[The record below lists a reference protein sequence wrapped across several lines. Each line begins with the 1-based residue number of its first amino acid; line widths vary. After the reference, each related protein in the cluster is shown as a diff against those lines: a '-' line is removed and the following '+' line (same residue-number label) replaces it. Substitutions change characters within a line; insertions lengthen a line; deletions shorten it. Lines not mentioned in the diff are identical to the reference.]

1 MGKLSLLQLIV
12 SIMVALALAHDTGN
26 YTMNKREKRELL
38 VRSKRRWVLSTIELV
53 EEDPG
58 PFPKIATQMFN
69 DRTPMLIN
77 NYQFRIS
84 GTGVTEE
91 PMGVFSI
98 GETDGV
104 VSVHKPIDRE
114 TYPFFHINFD
124 IMDKATGNPVDRTLG
139 FDVAIKDINDNE
151 PYFENLVTK
160 ASVKESL
167 PEGYLPVPLIVKDRD
182 EANTE
187 NSAISLR
194 VLSQEPAEP
203 QINLKQVEGT
213 KMSQLTFTG
222 CFDYDKVKMYKVTVE
237 AKDHGKPALSSTAV
251 VNLHII
257 DSNTHQPVFKNKT
270 YNTQVMEMESNREI
284 LRVAVTDADTPNTPA
299 WRAVYSIVKGN
310 EEGNYKIETD
320 PKTNE
325 GILTVIKGKDFE
337 KTTVTNVE
345 IAVENEEP
353 LFVCGSGGP
362 NSPKTLTAPPQ
373 RVNVAVKVIDVN
385 DPPEFDKK
393 VVDVYMKEEEVTG
406 KVLYTPKVTDVDSDV
421 GKIRYELVEDPAGWV
436 TIDNKTGAVTTVK
449 KMDRESPHV
458 NKDNIY
464 TILIH
469 AIDDGKPPATATGTI
484 LVHLGDIND
493 NIPSLV
499 EKELVMCGNK
509 VIVPVE
515 DKDKP
520 PFGCPCSFSLG
531 VDNGDKTLKS
541 HWKLDPANG
550 MEAGL
555 VSLKTLPYGNYTV
568 PLVILDQQSQ
578 ESHNIVQVIVC
589 DCGKGDK
596 CRASL
601 PQSSSLG
608 PAAIGLLLAGLLLL
622 LLLLLFLL
630 LCECGGKTFT
640 HLPLNLQEEG
650 NQTLIK
656 YNEEAGGSACKGE
669 PMLILT
675 PTTPN
680 REVIDG
686 MKQATLGIPFT
697 QKTNEITQE
706 TNEMYRTPGRTIVT
720 QVSSSGEGGFSGG
733 GTFQRMGEANGTL
746 RSQGG
751 RGMYQT
757 TSRNNTMRSN
767 SSRYSR
773 SFGLLSNQHISEHID
788 RKLHMIGDEVDYQPY
803 GYGYEGTGSKCQS
816 LDELSLN
823 NLDDN
828 LEFLGDLGS
837 KFNTLGGIC
846 RQDMQ
851 ERNIRL

>member
-1 MGKLSLLQLIV
+1 MGKLSLLQLICSRERERERERDHVSQRSVTCNDSPAGYWIEHRV

-58 PFPKIATQMFN
+58 PFPKIATQIFN

-104 VSVHKPIDRE
+104 VSVHKSIDRE

-124 IMDKATGNPVDRTLG
+124 IMDKETGNPVDRTLG

-251 VNLHII
+251 VNLHIM

-362 NSPKTLTAPPQ
+362 NSPKTLTALPQ
-373 RVNVAVKVIDVN
+373 TVNVAVKVIDVN
-385 DPPEFDKK
+385 DPPEFDKN
-393 VVDVYMKEEEVTG
+393 VVDVYVKEEEVTG

-449 KMDRESPHV
+449 KMDR
-458 NKDNIY
+458 
-464 TILIH
+464 
-469 AIDDGKPPATATGTI
+469 
-484 LVHLGDIND
+484 
-493 NIPSLV
+493 
-499 EKELVMCGNK
+499 
-509 VIVPVE
+509 
-515 DKDKP
+515 
-520 PFGCPCSFSLG
+520 G
-531 VDNGDKTLKS
+531 V
-541 HWKLDPANG
+541 
-550 MEAGL
+550 
-555 VSLKTLPYGNYTV
+555 
-568 PLVILDQQSQ
+568 
-578 ESHNIVQVIVC
+578 
-589 DCGKGDK
+589 
-596 CRASL
+596 
-601 PQSSSLG
+601 
-608 PAAIGLLLAGLLLL
+608 
-622 LLLLLFLL
+622 
-630 LCECGGKTFT
+630 
-640 HLPLNLQEEG
+640 
-650 NQTLIK
+650 
-656 YNEEAGGSACKGE
+656 
-669 PMLILT
+669 
-675 PTTPN
+675 
-680 REVIDG
+680 
-686 MKQATLGIPFT
+686 
-697 QKTNEITQE
+697 
-706 TNEMYRTPGRTIVT
+706 
-720 QVSSSGEGGFSGG
+720 
-733 GTFQRMGEANGTL
+733 
-746 RSQGG
+746 
-751 RGMYQT
+751 
-757 TSRNNTMRSN
+757 TSRQQR
-767 SSRYSR
+767 
-773 SFGLLSNQHISEHID
+773 QHIHYPNPCH
-788 RKLHMIGDEVDYQPY
+788 R
-803 GYGYEGTGSKCQS
+803 
-816 LDELSLN
+816 
-823 NLDDN
+823 
-828 LEFLGDLGS
+828 
-837 KFNTLGGIC
+837 
-846 RQDMQ
+846 
-851 ERNIRL
+851 

>member
-1 MGKLSLLQLIV
+1 MGRLSLLQLIV
-12 SIMVALALAHDTGN
+12 SIMVALALAQDTGN

-58 PFPKIATQMFN
+58 PYPKIATQMFN
-69 DRTPMLIN
+69 DRTPMIRN
-77 NYQFRIS
+77 HQFRIS

-91 PMGVFSI
+91 PLGIFTI

-104 VSVHKPIDRE
+104 VYVHKPIDRE
-114 TYPFFHINFD
+114 TYPIFHIKFD
-124 IMDKATGNPVDRTLG
+124 IMDKETGNPVDTTLG
-139 FDVAIKDINDNE
+139 FDVAIKDINDNA
-151 PYFENLVTK
+151 PYFENPVKK

-167 PEGYLPVPLIVKDRD
+167 QEGYLPVPLIAIDRD

-187 NSAISLR
+187 NSTISIR

-203 QINLKQVEGT
+203 KINLKQVEGT

-222 CFDYDKVKMYKVTVE
+222 CFDYDKVKTYIVVVE

-251 VNLHII
+251 VNLQIM

-270 YNTQVMEMESNREI
+270 YNAQIMEMESNKEI
-284 LRVAVTDADTPNTPA
+284 LRVAVTDEDTPNTPA

-337 KTTVTNVE
+337 KTTLTNIE

-353 LFVCGSGGP
+353 LFVCGSGRA
-362 NSPKTLTAPPQ
+362 NSPKTLTALPQ
-373 RVNVAVKVIDVN
+373 KANVAVKVIDVN

-393 VVDVYMKEEEVTG
+393 VTDVYMMEEEETG
-406 KVLYTPKVTDVDSDV
+406 KVLYKPKVTDVDSDV

-436 TIDNKTGAVTTVK
+436 TIDNKTGVVTTVK
-449 KMDRESPHV
+449 KMDRESLHV

-464 TILIH
+464 TIIIH
-469 AIDDGKPPATATGTI
+469 AIDDGQPPATGTGTI
-484 LVHLGDIND
+484 LVHLGDLND
-493 NIPSLV
+493 NMPSVV

-509 VIVPVE
+509 VIVPVV

-520 PFGCPCSFSLG
+520 PFGCPCTFSLG
-531 VDNGDKTLKS
+531 DNGDKTLKS

-555 VSLKTLPYGNYTV
+555 VSLKSLPYGNYTV
-568 PLVILDQQSQ
+568 PLVILDQQGQ
-578 ESHNIVQVIVC
+578 VGKDIVQVMVC
-589 DCGKGDK
+589 DCWKGDK

-601 PQSSSLG
+601 PRSSSMG

-640 HLPLNLQEEG
+640 HLPLNLQDEG

-680 REVIDG
+680 REVADG
-686 MKQATLGIPFT
+686 MKQATPGIPFT
-697 QKTNEITQE
+697 QKTNEMTQE
-706 TNEMYRTPGRTIVT
+706 TNEMYRTTGRTI
-720 QVSSSGEGGFSGG
+720 VSSSGEGGFSGG

-746 RSQGG
+746 KSQGG
-751 RGMYQT
+751 QGMYQT

-767 SSRYSR
+767 SSRHSR

-788 RKLHMIGDEVDYQPY
+788 RKLHMIGEEVDYQPY
-803 GYGYEGTGSKCQS
+803 EYGYEGTGSKCQS
-816 LDELSLN
+816 LDELSLS

>member
-1 MGKLSLLQLIV
+1 MNHTFIFLCYAHIFSLIACLHCLCHQV
-12 SIMVALALAHDTGN
+12 SIMVALKEVQWPSSPFL
-26 YTMNKREKRELL
+26 KELL

-58 PFPKIATQMFN
+58 PFPKIGTQVK
-69 DRTPMLIN
+69 TS
-77 NYQFRIS
+77 YTTKQGTKFRIS

-91 PMGVFSI
+91 PIGVFSI
-98 GETDGV
+98 GDTDGV
-104 VSVHKPIDRE
+104 VYVHKSIDRE
-114 TYPFFHINFD
+114 TYPIFHINFD
-124 IMDKATGNPVDRTLG
+124 IMDKETGNPVDRTLG
-139 FDVAIKDINDNE
+139 FDVAIKDINDNA

-167 PEGYLPVPLIVKDRD
+167 PEGLAQSILNQTVRTKP
-182 EANTE
+182 
-187 NSAISLR
+187 ISRCVWLR
-194 VLSQEPAEP
+194 
-203 QINLKQVEGT
+203 NQVT
-213 KMSQLTFTG
+213 M
-222 CFDYDKVKMYKVTVE
+222 VVE

-251 VNLHII
+251 VNLHIM

-270 YNTQVMEMESNREI
+270 VMEMESNREI

-325 GILTVIKGKDFE
+325 GILTVIKVSLFDLMTLYK
-337 KTTVTNVE
+337 VLSIN

-362 NSPKTLTAPPQ
+362 NSPKTLTALPQ
-373 RVNVAVKVIDVN
+373 TVNVAVKVIDVN

-393 VVDVYMKEEEVTG
+393 VVNVYVKEEEVTG
-406 KVLYTPKVTDVDSDV
+406 MLLYTPKVTDVDSDV

-469 AIDDGKPPATATGTI
+469 AIDDGKPPATATCTI

-493 NIPSLV
+493 NVPSLA

-555 VSLKTLPYGNYTV
+555 VSLKTLAYGNYTV
-568 PLVILDQQSQ
+568 PLVILDQQGQ
-578 ESHNIVQVIVC
+578 EAHDIVQVIVC

-601 PQSSSLG
+601 HRTVTLWLCVPL
-608 PAAIGLLLAGLLLL
+608 PVP
-622 LLLLLFLL
+622 LLFLL

-656 YNEEAGGSACKGE
+656 YNEEAGGSACKVCVGVYVHVHACMYIYSICAE
-669 PMLILT
+669 CIH
-675 PTTPN
+675 
-680 REVIDG
+680 EVMCLSVQHKD
-686 MKQATLGIPFT
+686 
-697 QKTNEITQE
+697 
-706 TNEMYRTPGRTIVT
+706 
-720 QVSSSGEGGFSGG
+720 
-733 GTFQRMGEANGTL
+733 
-746 RSQGG
+746 RSVQ
-751 RGMYQT
+751 Y
-757 TSRNNTMRSN
+757 NH
-767 SSRYSR
+767 
-773 SFGLLSNQHISEHID
+773 LLSCH
-788 RKLHMIGDEVDYQPY
+788 L
-803 GYGYEGTGSKCQS
+803 
-816 LDELSLN
+816 
-823 NLDDN
+823 
-828 LEFLGDLGS
+828 
-837 KFNTLGGIC
+837 
-846 RQDMQ
+846 
-851 ERNIRL
+851 

>member
-1 MGKLSLLQLIV
+1 
-12 SIMVALALAHDTGN
+12 MVALALAHDTGN
-26 YTMNKREKRELL
+26 YIMNKREKRELL

-58 PFPKIATQMFN
+58 PFPKIATQ
-69 DRTPMLIN
+69 
-77 NYQFRIS
+77 FRIS
-84 GTGVTEE
+84 GTGVAEE
-91 PMGVFSI
+91 PIGVFSI
-98 GETDGV
+98 GDTDGV
-104 VSVHKPIDRE
+104 VYVHKPIDRE

-124 IMDKATGNPVDRTLG
+124 IMDKETGNPVDRTLG
-139 FDVAIKDINDNE
+139 FDVAIKDINDNA
-151 PYFENLVTK
+151 PYFEDLVTK
-160 ASVKESL
+160 VSVKESL
-167 PEGYLPVPLIVKDRD
+167 PEVK
-182 EANTE
+182 T
-187 NSAISLR
+187 
-194 VLSQEPAEP
+194 
-203 QINLKQVEGT
+203 
-213 KMSQLTFTG
+213 
-222 CFDYDKVKMYKVTVE
+222 YKVVVE

-251 VNLHII
+251 VSIQI
-257 DSNTHQPVFKNKT
+257 MDSNTHQPVFKNKT
-270 YNTQVMEMESNREI
+270 IMEMESNREI

-353 LFVCGSGGP
+353 LFVCGSGGAI
-362 NSPKTLTAPPQ
+362 SPKTLTALPQ
-373 RVNVAVKVIDVN
+373 KVNVAVKVIDVN

-393 VVDVYMKEEEVTG
+393 VVDVYVKEEEVTG

-469 AIDDGKPPATATGTI
+469 AIDDGTPPATATGTI

-493 NIPSLV
+493 NIPSV
-499 EKELVMCGNK
+499 VKKELVMCGNN

-550 MEAGL
+550 MQAGL

-568 PLVILDQQSQ
+568 PLVILDQQGQ
-578 ESHNIVQVIVC
+578 EAQDIVQVIVC
-589 DCGKGDK
+589 DCEKGDK

-601 PQSSSLG
+601 YDRLWLCVPL
-608 PAAIGLLLAGLLLL
+608 PV
-622 LLLLLFLL
+622 LLLFLL

-656 YNEEAGGSACKGE
+656 YNEEAGGSACKVCVG
-669 PMLILT
+669 
-675 PTTPN
+675 
-680 REVIDG
+680 VYVHVH
-686 MKQATLGIPFT
+686 AC
-697 QKTNEITQE
+697 
-706 TNEMYRTPGRTIVT
+706 MYI
-720 QVSSSGEGGFSGG
+720 
-733 GTFQRMGEANGTL
+733 
-746 RSQGG
+746 
-751 RGMYQT
+751 
-757 TSRNNTMRSN
+757 
-767 SSRYSR
+767 YSIYAECI
-773 SFGLLSNQHISEHID
+773 H
-788 RKLHMIGDEVDYQPY
+788 
-803 GYGYEGTGSKCQS
+803 
-816 LDELSLN
+816 
-823 NLDDN
+823 
-828 LEFLGDLGS
+828 
-837 KFNTLGGIC
+837 
-846 RQDMQ
+846 
-851 ERNIRL
+851 